1 MRRSRLGEMFLGIGM
16 QAPVALMGVE
26 VVCEDADRLVAIY
39 PYRDAEAS
47 KVTPATR
54 DVRFLVCGVPGIS
67 HEALREAAAVA
78 ANTVMRFCGGTAGGA
93 WWRSG
98 DDDRGPRDCLAS
110 PGGRRPAPG
119 G

>member
-1 MRRSRLGEMFLGIGM
+1 MALSGLDIATLRGDMTMRRSRPGETFRGIGM
-16 QAPVALMGVE
+16 ETPVILTGVE

-39 PYRDAEAS
+39 PYRDADAS

-78 ANTVMRFCGGTAGGA
+78 ANTVIGFCGGNT
-93 WWRSG
+93 
-98 DDDRGPRDCLAS
+98 DGPV
-110 PGGRRPAPG
+110 
-119 G
+119 